1 MKILLTGGN
10 GMVGRNILSVAE
22 PHGFVFDAPTKE
34 KLDLLDAKAVIE
46 YIKSSNPNVVIHA
59 AGLVGGIQANIA
71 SPYDFAFVNL
81 QIGLNVINAC
91 NTCNVTRMINLG
103 SSCMY
108 PHSAQNPLKESYL
121 LSGSLEPTNEGYAIA
136 KLATAKLAEYS
147 NQQHGTQFK
156 TIIPCNLYGR
166 WDKFDPSN
174 SHMIPGVIRKLHEAM
189 LNGLEQVDIWGDGK
203 ARREFMYADDL
214 ADFIAFVI
222 HHYNDVPD
230 VINAGLGFDYSINDY
245 YQAISDVVGYKGAF
259 YHDLSKPTGMKQK
272 LVDTSLQTTLG
283 WKPKHSL
290 SEGLEKTYEYF
301 RKEVL

>member
-10 GMVGRNILSVAE
+10 GMVGRNILSIAE
-22 PHGFVFDAPTKE
+22 SHGFVFDAPTKE

-46 YIKSSNPNVVIHA
+46 YIKSSNPDVVIHA

-71 SPYDFAFVNL
+71 SPYDFGFVNL
-81 QIGLNVINAC
+81 QIGLNIINAC

-174 SHMIPGVIRKLHEAM
+174 SHMIPGVIRKLHQAM
-189 LNGLEQVDIWGDGK
+189 LNGLEQVDIWGDGTV
-203 ARREFMYADDL
+203 RREFMYAEDL

-245 YQAISDVVGYKGAF
+245 YQAISDIVGYKGAF

-272 LVDTSLQTTLG
+272 LVDTTLQTTLG
-283 WKPKHSL
+283 WKPSHSL

>member
-10 GMVGRNILSVAE
+10 GMVGRNILSIAE
-22 PHGFVFDAPTKE
+22 SHGFVFDAPTKE

-46 YIKSSNPNVVIHA
+46 YIKSSKPDTVIHA

-71 SPYDFAFVNL
+71 SPYDFGFANL
-81 QIGLNVINAC
+81 QIGLNIINAC

-108 PHSAQNPLKESYL
+108 PHSAKNPLKESYL

-147 NQQHGTQFK
+147 NYQHGTQYK

-166 WDKFDPSN
+166 WDKFEPSN
-174 SHMIPGVIRKLHEAM
+174 SHMIPGVIRKLHEAK

-203 ARREFMYADDL
+203 ARREFMYAEDL
-214 ADFIAFVI
+214 ADFIIFVI
-222 HHYNDVPD
+222 HHYNDVSD
-230 VINAGLGFDYSINDY
+230 VINAGLGLDYSINDY

-272 LVDTSLQTTLG
+272 LVDTSLQTKLG

-290 SEGLEKTYEYF
+290 SEGL
-301 RKEVL
+301 RKNVRIF